1 MLCLKLSDLYLIVM
15 TCFFLYANLVKQS
28 KSTIFICNVTAL
40 IFIGCCYKYHPFICR
55 HILYHANQFSS
66 KIVRTNGFNGSS
78 LVEEVHSI
86 IYCSSKDLKSYFVRR
101 NTCPN
106 FKSYRIKIEDDSNF
120 IDSML
125 HWIDPFSSTQRR

>member
-101 NTCPN
+101 RMVHVLI
-106 FKSYRIKIEDDSNF
+106 FKYLAKLKGFF
-120 IDSML
+120 ISQLFDL
-125 HWIDPFSSTQRR
+125 LVVFFFFIL